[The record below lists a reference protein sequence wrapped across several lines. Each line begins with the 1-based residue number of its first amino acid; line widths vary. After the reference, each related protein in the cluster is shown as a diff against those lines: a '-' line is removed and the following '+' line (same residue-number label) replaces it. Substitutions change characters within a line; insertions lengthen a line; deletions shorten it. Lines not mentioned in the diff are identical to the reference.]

1 MAANDQPP
9 TVARYDS
16 PLYLVICRD
25 RPGSGAARAQNL
37 DGHLRHVE
45 INWQR
50 YVLAGPLRQPGA
62 QPLIGSYFLVRAADE
77 ADARALMAGDPYV
90 SSGMYATME
99 VLELYGMLNENNPP
113 KTESEISSLT
123 DIATKLA
130 PKHFIDGLLFFGL
143 RHTAVHDQLRN
154 EVHAAAQ

>member
-25 RPGSGAARAQNL
+25 GPGSGTERAENL
-37 DGHLRHVE
+37 DGHLHHVE
-45 INWQR
+45 NNWQR

-62 QPLIGSYFLVRAADE
+62 QPLIGSYFLVRATNE
-77 ADARALMAGDPYV
+77 ADARVLMSGDPYV

-99 VLELYGMLNENNPP
+99 VLEATASIGLYLGG
-113 KTESEISSLT
+113 KIWESADAIR
-123 DIATKLA
+123 DK
-130 PKHFIDGLLFFGL
+130 
-143 RHTAVHDQLRN
+143 
-154 EVHAAAQ
+154 AAG

>member
-99 VLELYGMLNENNPP
+99 VLEATASIGLYLGG
-113 KTESEISSLT
+113 KIWESADAIR
-123 DIATKLA
+123 DK
-130 PKHFIDGLLFFGL
+130 
-143 RHTAVHDQLRN
+143 
-154 EVHAAAQ
+154 AAG